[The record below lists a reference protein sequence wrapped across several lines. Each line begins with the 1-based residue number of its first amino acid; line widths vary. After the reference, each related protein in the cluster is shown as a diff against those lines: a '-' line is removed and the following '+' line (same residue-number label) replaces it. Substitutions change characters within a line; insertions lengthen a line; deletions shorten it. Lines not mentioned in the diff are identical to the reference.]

1 VSAAIQ
7 RPARGQG
14 GFTLLELLITM
25 AVTVIGLMGLMSL
38 HLTTTRGNDIAGR
51 SGEGV
56 TIAQQT
62 LEDLRARGYK
72 DMVEALTGNRSS
84 ALPIDVVLNVV
95 QGRNGMSYRRRAI
108 VQEMTS
114 ASTGLVRVRLEVSWT
129 DDGAAQGSDN
139 GVHDHIVALEVIRTR
154 LEAM

>member
-1 VSAAIQ
+1 VTS
-7 RPARGQG
+7 PARRDQG

-38 HLTTTRGNDIAGR
+38 HLTTTRGNDIASR

-62 LEDLRARGYK
+62 LEDLRARAFK
-72 DMVEALTGNRSS
+72 DMVEALTGNRNT

-108 VQEMTS
+108 VQEMTT

-129 DDGAAQGSDN
+129 DDGAIQGSDN
-139 GVHDHIVALEVIRTR
+139 GVHDHVLALEVLRTR
-154 LEAM
+154 VEAM

>member
-1 VSAAIQ
+1 VTSSA
-7 RPARGQG
+7 RRGQG

-38 HLTTTRGNDIAGR
+38 HLTTTRGNDIASR

-62 LEDLRARGYK
+62 LEDLRARAFK
-72 DMVEALTGNRSS
+72 DMVEALTGNRNT

-108 VQEMTS
+108 VQEMTT

-129 DDGAAQGSDN
+129 DDGAIQGSDN
-139 GVHDHIVALEVIRTR
+139 GVHDHVLVLEVLRTR
-154 LEAM
+154 VEAM